1 MCGRQPRSIPGLT
14 KTESLIT
21 PLQITGKSCSHGS
34 VVKATDL
41 QPATLGSTL
50 AATHIGGGRKG
61 IWPVETWV
69 LAGSLV
75 VIIWSFACHIAP
87 TVTTIST
94 ILSSKNIQ
102 KGDILVPANQGPQG
116 KIA

>member
-1 MCGRQPRSIPGLT
+1 
-14 KTESLIT
+14 
-21 PLQITGKSCSHGS
+21 
-34 VVKATDL
+34 
-41 QPATLGSTL
+41 
-50 AATHIGGGRKG
+50 
-61 IWPVETWV
+61 V